1 MNLQRCYT
9 LLGLNEN
16 DTVETLKT
24 QYRRLAFKYHPD
36 LNQNDPQAGQKFQ
49 EINEAYL
56 TVQKA
61 MQNGT
66 KIKFTNGKTQTTNLW
81 KRTARPQN
89 QKQQTETQNCTEK
102 REHKKSAHF
111 ERPEKQQRKWN
122 KNNSQKPFIPDPHKD
137 SIFQDLLKD
146 PFAKKVY
153 EDIFFKLKNEKL
165 RQKTET
171 KTQKD
176 KSKTEQEPNN
186 TATNF
191 QKEHTDDI
199 KSLSLKQSVFFR
211 VQNWLH
217 NQADIRET
225 IYLPAQKL
233 LPGST
238 ILITVKQPFTQKPI
252 TLDIRLPYDF
262 AVGRILRLKK
272 KGKNLGF
279 FKGDLYLQFLP
290 K

>member
-1 MNLQRCYT
+1 MNLQQCYT
-9 LLGLNEN
+9 LLGLSEN
-16 DTVETLKT
+16 DTIETLKT

-36 LNQNDPQAGQKFQ
+36 LNQSDPQAGQKFQ

-66 KIKFTNGKTQTTNLW
+66 KLKFTSGKTQTTNLW
-81 KRTARPQN
+81 KRTTRPQN
-89 QKQQTETQNCTEK
+89 QNRQTNTQNCTEK
-102 REHKKSAHF
+102 KEHKKSTDF
-111 ERPEKQQRKWN
+111 KKTEKQQRKWE
-122 KNNSQKPFIPDPHKD
+122 KNNTREPFIPDPHKD

-153 EDIFFKLKNEKL
+153 EDIFFKLKNEKP

-171 KTQKD
+171 KNQKN
-176 KSKTEQEPNN
+176 KSESEQKPNN
-186 TATNF
+186 SATNF
-191 QKEHTDDI
+191 QDEQADNVNFF
-199 KSLSLKQSVFFR
+199 SLKQSVFFR
-211 VQNWLH
+211 IRNWLH
-217 NQADIRET
+217 NQTDIRET
-225 IYLPAQKL
+225 VYLPAQKL

-252 TLDIRLPYDF
+252 MLDIRLPYDF
-262 AVGRILRLKK
+262 AVGRTLRLRK

>member
-1 MNLQRCYT
+1 MNLQQCYA
-9 LLGLNEN
+9 LLGLSEK
-16 DTVETLKT
+16 DTIDTLKT

-61 MQNGT
+61 MQSGT
-66 KIKFTNGKTQTTNLW
+66 KVKFTSSKTQTTNLW
-81 KRTARPQN
+81 ERTARPQN
-89 QKQQTETQNCTEK
+89 GSGQKDTKNRSEK
-102 REHKKSAHF
+102 NKHKNSTRF
-111 ERPEKQQRKWN
+111 EKPEKKQRKWAN
-122 KNNSQKPFIPDPHKD
+122 KAQKPFIPDPHKD

-153 EDIFFKLKNEKL
+153 EDIFFKLKNEKPS
-165 RQKTET
+165 KETET
-171 KTQKD
+171 KKPKNKSTTQK
-176 KSKTEQEPNN
+176 PNS

-191 QKEHTDDI
+191 QNEQTSDI
-199 KSLSLKQSVFFR
+199 KSAIKQSVFFKLR
-211 VQNWLH
+211 NWLH
-217 NQADIRET
+217 TQTDIKET

-238 ILITVKQPFTQKPI
+238 ILITVKQPFTQKPT

-262 AVGRILRLKK
+262 AVGRTLRLRK

-279 FKGDLYLQFLP
+279 FKGDLYLQFFP